1 MYKIESL
8 LMTGE
13 NDPGQLF
20 KAVPGYY
27 KTQRHISHFADELF
41 QVLETICLGF
51 FLSLQYLIL
60 VIHRLNNRAI
70 FSAHYGRVVLEEV
83 HLCLSSKFI

>member
-41 QVLETICLGF
+41 QVLQTICLRF
-51 FLSLQYLIL
+51 FLTVS
-60 VIHRLNNRAI
+60 
-70 FSAHYGRVVLEEV
+70 
-83 HLCLSSKFI
+83 